1 MSSCPRRLCLI
12 LISAAACASGESS
25 TGVGA
30 TTRVWSGSPDF
41 VSGDVS
47 RDGRYLS
54 QVNWNSGDL
63 QVVDLQSGE
72 ARDLTGQGYAGGY
85 AWTSAFSPDGRRL
98 AAAWYLDS
106 VNAHELRVFDVG
118 TGTWQVL
125 VRAEADRYY
134 IDPVDWSESGDEILA
149 AIQVADRTWEIAL
162 VSARDGTRR
171 TVKSLG
177 WQTPGGGHDQAY
189 PDADLSP
196 DGRFVAYDY
205 PAGTAEPTRDIFV
218 VPSGGGTESVLVS
231 GPGSDRLLGW
241 FPAGDAILF
250 YSDRSGVPS
259 IWRLRVREGRADGD
273 PELVLQGVHAL
284 VPLGFTR
291 SGYAYG
297 VTTETQQVHTAVTGP
312 AATDSDSARR
322 AVHDQ
327 VWRKSYVADWS
338 PDGTRLAYVTH
349 DPFPDPVESLRI
361 QTDRGAA
368 EISIPLTPALHTS
381 NGTFRWATE
390 ERLFFFA
397 YERGLDGIYLMSLPD
412 TSWRRVEAPASIG
425 RAAIKWF
432 DVGPDGRT
440 LYMIGRPRGPG
451 RPNDIV
457 ALDVETNGLRV
468 VHSARAIRGSLSVS
482 PDGEQLAMLARNDSG
497 LIELVV
503 GPTRAAG
510 AFRTAYIPVRGR
522 MNPPV
527 TWTPDGSR
535 IVFELQDGDQL
546 PDLWSVAAGEGE
558 PVKVLA
564 NCCAEQHLR
573 IDRRGTRLAFA
584 SGRDRGELHILKVR

>member
-1 MSSCPRRLCLI
+1 MSGYPRRIFLL
-12 LISAAACASGESS
+12 LSSAAACATGENS
-25 TGVGA
+25 TGAGA

-85 AWTSAFSPDGRRL
+85 AWTSAFSPDGRRI

-106 VNAHELRVFDVG
+106 VNAHELRVFDVNN
-118 TGTWQVL
+118 GTWQV
-125 VRAEADRYY
+125 VVPADAERYY

-149 AIQVADRTWEIAL
+149 AIQVADRTWQLAL
-162 VSARDGTRR
+162 VSARDGTSR

-205 PAGTAEPTRDIFV
+205 PAGTGEPTRDIFV
-218 VPSGGGTESVLVS
+218 VPSEGGTESVLVS
-231 GPGSDRLLGW
+231 GPGSDRLVGW
-241 FPAGDAILF
+241 FPAGDGILF
-250 YSDRSGVPS
+250 YSDRSGAPS
-259 IWRLRVREGRADGD
+259 IWRLRVREGKADGE

-284 VPLGFTR
+284 VPLGFTHN
-291 SGYAYG
+291 GYAYG
-297 VTTETQQVHTAVTGP
+297 VTTGTQQVHTAVTGS
-312 AATDSDSARR
+312 AATDSATTPR

-338 PDGTRLAYVTH
+338 PDGTRLAYITH
-349 DPFPDPVESLRI
+349 DPLPDPIEALRI
-361 QTDRGAA
+361 KPDSGV
-368 EISIPLTPALHTS
+368 ELSIPLTPALHTS

-390 ERLFFFA
+390 DRLFFFA
-397 YERGLDGIYLMSLPD
+397 YERGLDGIYLMNLPD
-412 TSWRRVEAPASIG
+412 KSWRRVDTPASIG

-440 LYMIGRPRGPG
+440 LYMVGRPPAPG

-457 ALDVETNGLRV
+457 ALDVETNALRV

-497 LIELVV
+497 MIELRV
-503 GPTRAAG
+503 GPAKAAG
-510 AFRTAYIPVRGR
+510 AFRTVYRSVRGR

-527 TWTPDGSR
+527 TWSPDGSR
-535 IVFELQDGDQL
+535 ILFELQDGDESS
-546 PDLWSVAAGEGE
+546 DLWSVAAAGGE

-564 NCCAEQHLR
+564 NCCAEQHVR
-573 IDRRGTRLAFA
+573 VDRRGIRLAFA
-584 SGRDRGELHILKVR
+584 SGRDRGELHILRVR